1 MSQYQKSLNDYDKAI
16 ELEIPKGL
24 KRNSKMTLLSAELD
38 QLQEERKELLEY
50 IN

>member
-16 ELEIPKGL
+16 ELEIPEGL
-24 KRNSKMTLLSAELD
+24 KRKSKVNLLSAEWD
-38 QLQEERKELLEY
+38 QLQEERKELLGY